1 MRHILHILH
10 TLWTFLRTLRAAWGR
25 AWRWLDAHGIIVWL
39 IIAVAL
45 ALGIIGLLAAGSN

>member
-1 MRHILHILH
+1 MRQM
-10 TLWTFLRTLRAAWGR
+10 TRTFLRAMRAVRVAWLW